1 MLRRHFLPFPLAFL
15 AALPAD
21 AAAESLRIDS
31 STGNIDFA
39 VGESVLFRTSGNFG
53 RWQGT
58 LSIDEANIPASRVQV
73 SIDTS
78 SVNTRDAQ
86 QDVQLRGPDFFDVAH
101 FPVMNF
107 VSTRVERTGAHALRI
122 TGDVTLRGITR
133 PMVLAVEV
141 TQDLSQAGPVAA
153 RFTATGQIKRS
164 QFGMPKYLDITGDT
178 VEIRIS
184 ANAVR

>member
-1 MLRRHFLPFPLAFL
+1 VGAGAGLRTGQRKRSKTGTAYSTQ
-15 AALPAD
+15 A
-21 AAAESLRIDS
+21 ITS
-31 STGNIDFA
+31 STVGSA
-39 VGESVLFRTSGNFG
+39 VML
-53 RWQGT
+53 
-58 LSIDEANIPASRVQV
+58 NIPASRVQV